1 MNGALGELASECLIT
16 YLVTV
21 KVAKFRLVN
30 AWIVKVEPVKNR
42 LVNVQLVTV
51 QLLNFR
57 L

>member
-21 KVAKFRLVN
+21 KVAKFRLIN

-51 QLLNFR
+51 QLLNFM